1 MPPFTGKGANY
12 AMLDALELSD
22 CLTSNR
28 FADVASALASYEAAM
43 LARMSPAIEESLA
56 SQDLLIS
63 PEAPANVAQFLAHGV
78 A

>member
-1 MPPFTGKGANY
+1 
-12 AMLDALELSD
+12 MLDALELAD

-28 FADVASALASYEAAM
+28 FADVASALASYEATM
-43 LARMSPAIEESLA
+43 LARMSCAIKETLA

-63 PEAPANVAQFLAHGV
+63 PEAPANVAELIAHRT